1 MENQLIDEIKGLTD
15 GKLNEYIELF
25 ENRVEATREYL
36 QDIDS
41 FEVSQVMQG
50 KFQEYSYKLKLMLEE
65 QKRRNA
71 ENEAMV
77 ENPAR
82 PTNVK
87 ITRENQIK
95 TYKIYEKCPDY
106 RRKIGPFLSNPYIY
120 GNPFAQQ
127 ATLCKEDCLFPTCP
141 FYDMWANTNRAVHHK
156 EDYDEW
162 IVQGYEERF
171 RNT

>member
-1 MENQLIDEIKGLTD
+1 MENQPINSIKALTD
-15 GKLNEYIELF
+15 EKLNEYIELF
-25 ENRVEATREYL
+25 QNRVETTREYL

-41 FEVSQVMQG
+41 LEVCQVMQG
-50 KFQEYSYKLKLMLEE
+50 KLQEYSYKLSLMLEE
-65 QKRRNA
+65 RKRRIPKD
-71 ENEAMV
+71 EMMV
-77 ENPAR
+77 DNPAR
-82 PTNVK
+82 PANVE
-87 ITRENQIK
+87 ITREKQIK

-106 RRKIGPFLSNPYIY
+106 RRKIRPFISNPNIY
-120 GNPFAQQ
+120 GNPLARQS
-127 ATLCKEDCLFPTCP
+127 TLCKEDCLFPTCP